1 MRVLD
6 LGCGRAASSI
16 FLHREF
22 GVQVWATDLWF
33 NVSENLQRIRD
44 AGAESGV
51 FPIHADAR
59 ALPFATGFFDAIT
72 SIDSF
77 YYYGT
82 DDLYLNYLARFVKP
96 GGVLGIAGS
105 GLIQEIDGAVPDHL
119 QKWWDPSLWCLHS
132 AKWWHRHWERTGIV
146 AVELAENMPDGWRA
160 WLDWQRA
167 NYPENLKE
175 IQALEMD
182 GGRYLGYVRAA
193 GRRRIDVQIDEPIVT
208 VPTQYTKVPL
218 LRG

>member
-1 MRVLD
+1 
-6 LGCGRAASSI
+6 
-16 FLHREF
+16 
-22 GVQVWATDLWF
+22 
-33 NVSENLQRIRD
+33 
-44 AGAESGV
+44 
-51 FPIHADAR
+51 
-59 ALPFATGFFDAIT
+59 
-72 SIDSF
+72 
-77 YYYGT
+77 
-82 DDLYLNYLARFVKP
+82 
-96 GGVLGIAGS
+96 
-105 GLIQEIDGAVPDHL
+105 
-119 QKWWDPSLWCLHS
+119 LHS

-146 AVELAENMPDGWRA
+146 AVELADNMPDGWRA

-218 LRG
+218 LRC